1 MYKDLTNGKL
11 NETLNF
17 AESIG
22 LVNSLKSCLDGINR
36 HCSPGV
42 EVYLG
47 IDFAP
52 CSFIFA
58 VIDKVTE
65 RCKLNGGIIF
75 HGKHDGFGSGSAPTF
90 SVSLS
95 GEEGW
100 QIHT

>member
-1 MYKDLTNGKL
+1 MFKDLTNGKL
-11 NETLNF
+11 TETLKF

-22 LVNSLKSCLDGINR
+22 LVNSLQGCLEGINR
-36 HCSPGV
+36 YCSPET

-47 IDFAP
+47 MDFAP
-52 CSFIFA
+52 HSFTFA
-58 VIDKVTE
+58 VVDKATD

-75 HGKHDGFGSGSAPTF
+75 HGRHDGFGSGSAPTF